1 MRQLINIGKRIIL
14 SFLVMIVPLT
24 VLAVPTLIADGVYL
38 DGTTLYISRN
48 VTSLPDLQLNPTDIY
63 CYAITPPACTENTFT
78 GYDGTLHVPRS
89 AMVAYFSALYWNN
102 FNNYSTDA
110 VEPESVS
117 LSQESVTLEK
127 NNQVTL
133 TATVTPA
140 DATPNYVTWSSSN
153 TSVATV
159 ENGKVKAVGYGEC
172 DITASC
178 FDKTAVCH
186 VTVPAHIV
194 IHFIQHEVS
203 IKPNETIYLTAYCEP
218 VTTALTASSSDPAV
232 ARATYVDGIVKV
244 DAIGEGTAIVTI
256 SSVDGLA
263 TPDTCVVRVYTLAGD
278 VNADGSVNISDVTR
292 LIDYLL
298 NPESVSISM
307 SAADTNS
314 DGNVSISDVTHLID
328 YLLSGEWPTPH
339 GDSPTLTFEVNDIS
353 FTMVLVEGGT
363 FTMGAYGSLLDDATS
378 FELPAHEVTITRNY
392 YMCEIP
398 VTQELW
404 TTVMGSNPSYFFI
417 SPLYP
422 VLNVSWDACQQF
434 ITKLNQLTGQS
445 FRLPTEAEWEFAA
458 RGGNLSHGYMYA
470 GSDNIDEV
478 AWYHD
483 NTQIGSSFYPHNVG
497 QKQPNEL
504 GLYDMSGNAWEWC
517 QDYYGDYSSE
527 SQTDPTGPE
536 TGIYRIARGGSAD
549 QMAKACR
556 VSARNR
562 NTPTMG
568 MLMGGLRLA
577 L

>member
-328 YLLSGEWPTPH
+328 YLLSG
-339 GDSPTLTFEVNDIS
+339 
-353 FTMVLVEGGT
+353 
-363 FTMGAYGSLLDDATS
+363 Y
-378 FELPAHEVTITRNY
+378 
-392 YMCEIP
+392 
-398 VTQELW
+398 
-404 TTVMGSNPSYFFI
+404 
-417 SPLYP
+417 
-422 VLNVSWDACQQF
+422 
-434 ITKLNQLTGQS
+434 
-445 FRLPTEAEWEFAA
+445 RL
-458 RGGNLSHGYMYA
+458 M
-470 GSDNIDEV
+470 
-478 AWYHD
+478 
-483 NTQIGSSFYPHNVG
+483 
-497 QKQPNEL
+497 K
-504 GLYDMSGNAWEWC
+504 
-517 QDYYGDYSSE
+517 
-527 SQTDPTGPE
+527 
-536 TGIYRIARGGSAD
+536 
-549 QMAKACR
+549 
-556 VSARNR
+556 
-562 NTPTMG
+562 
-568 MLMGGLRLA
+568 
-577 L
+577 